1 MKTIYKK
8 LVFLIAFLLSTSVIS
23 MACEINF
30 KVEGQEKAKYN
41 IGEVV
46 VLKITVEFTHNA
58 CPVALKETKIQANG
72 MEILGATEWKNVSGN
87 IWERKIKVKITSNKE
102 GKAII
107 SAHRSCEKDGGT
119 GTMTLIAI
127 PTKK

>member
-1 MKTIYKK
+1 MFKK
-8 LVFLIAFLLSTSVIS
+8 IVFLISLMLSTAFVS

-30 KVEGQEKAKYN
+30 KIDGQEKAKYD
-41 IGEVV
+41 IGDIV

-87 IWERKIKVKITSNKE
+87 IWERKVKVKITSNKE

-107 SAHRSCEKDGGT
+107 SARRSCDKDGGS
-119 GTMTLIAI
+119 GTLTLIAV

>member
-1 MKTIYKK
+1 MKTIFKK
-8 LVFLIAFLLSTSVIS
+8 LVFLISLLLLTAVVS

-30 KVEGQEKAKYN
+30 KVEGQEKTKYN
-41 IGEVV
+41 IGEIV
-46 VLKITVEFTHNA
+46 VLRVTVEFTHNA

-107 SAHRSCEKDGGT
+107 SARRSCEKDGGT
-119 GTMTLIAI
+119 GTLTLIAVS
-127 PTKK
+127 TKK

>member
-1 MKTIYKK
+1 MVKK
-8 LVFLIAFLLSTSVIS
+8 IVFLILLMLSTAFVS

-30 KVEGQEKAKYN
+30 KIDGQEKAKYD
-41 IGEVV
+41 IGDIV

-72 MEILGATEWKNVSGN
+72 MDILGATEWKNVSGN

-107 SAHRSCEKDGGT
+107 SARRSCEKDGGT
-119 GTMTLIAI
+119 GTLTLIAV
-127 PTKK
+127 PTKE